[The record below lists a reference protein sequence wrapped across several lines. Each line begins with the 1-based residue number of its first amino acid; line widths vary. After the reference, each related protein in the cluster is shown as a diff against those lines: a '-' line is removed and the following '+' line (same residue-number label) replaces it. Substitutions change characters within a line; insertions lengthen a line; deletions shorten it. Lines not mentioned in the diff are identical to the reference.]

1 MPTCFSL
8 LFSLLQAGGSTPAA
22 LATAVS
28 TGARTITG
36 ARTAQLAT
44 GQTLVLSGAQGH
56 ATVGVA
62 GISGR
67 QS

>member
-28 TGARTITG
+28 TGARTIG

-44 GQTLVLSGAQGH
+44 GQTLVLGGAQGH

-62 GISGR
+62 GINGR